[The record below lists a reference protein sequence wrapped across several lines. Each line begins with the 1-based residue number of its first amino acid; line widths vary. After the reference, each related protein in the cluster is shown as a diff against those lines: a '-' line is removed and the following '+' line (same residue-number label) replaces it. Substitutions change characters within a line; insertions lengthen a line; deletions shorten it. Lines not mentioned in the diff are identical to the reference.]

1 MTGPRI
7 DRLTR
12 RPEFLAVA
20 ASGLRYATSSVVV
33 QALPPAGSPALPP
46 AGSPAPPRAS
56 ARFGFTATR
65 KLGGAVIRN
74 RARRRLKAAAALL
87 APDHARAGT
96 DYVFVAR
103 GGALDRP
110 WQDLLRDVAQAMDRA
125 PSTRRQRR

>member
-20 ASGLRYATSSVVV
+20 ASGLRYATASVVV
-33 QALPPAGSPALPP
+33 QALPPACSSPE
-46 AGSPAPPRAS
+46 PRSS

-87 APDHARAGT
+87 APDHARAGI

-125 PSTRRQRR
+125 PANRRQRR

>member
-33 QALPPAGSPALPP
+33 QALPP

>member
-1 MTGPRI
+1 MTGLRI

-20 ASGLRYATSSVVV
+20 ASGLRYATASVVV
-33 QALPPAGSPALPP
+33 QALPSADPATTSRP
-46 AGSPAPPRAS
+46 S

-74 RARRRLKAAAALL
+74 RARRRLKAAAAQL
-87 APDHARAGT
+87 AADHARAGT

-110 WQDLLRDVAQAMDRA
+110 WQELLRDVAQAMDRA